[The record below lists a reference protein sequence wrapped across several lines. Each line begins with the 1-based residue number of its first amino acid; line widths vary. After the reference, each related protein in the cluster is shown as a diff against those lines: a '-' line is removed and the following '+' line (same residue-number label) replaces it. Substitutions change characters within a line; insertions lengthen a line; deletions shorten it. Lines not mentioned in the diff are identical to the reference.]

1 MLLDTFIMLYLQLYS
16 IGRTMCILIYD
27 IVIIKFRQT
36 SIPFL
41 SVNTTVEQFIIDS
54 SSLETFKNK
63 LVLEFTSYR
72 VMDNNNNNNN
82 NVTPRMP
89 VFHIFTNDLPKMGQS
104 VSTWLCAHNH

>member
-1 MLLDTFIMLYLQLYS
+1 MLLDTFIMLYLQLYL

-63 LVLEFTSYR
+63 LVL
-72 VMDNNNNNNN
+72 D
-82 NVTPRMP
+82 
-89 VFHIFTNDLPKMGQS
+89 
-104 VSTWLCAHNH
+104 